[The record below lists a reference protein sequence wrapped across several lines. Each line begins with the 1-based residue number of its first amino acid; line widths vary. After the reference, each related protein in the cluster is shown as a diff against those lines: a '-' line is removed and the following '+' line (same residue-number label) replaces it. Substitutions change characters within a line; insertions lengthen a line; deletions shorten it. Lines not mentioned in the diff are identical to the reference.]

1 MSGRARCAKQ
11 GRFIG
16 IFAETDHERQTGATL
31 VVCWARVKIN
41 FLARLLR
48 EPTMHFF
55 ALAAALFAV
64 QQLVAGDGRTIVVT
78 PALTADLVRRLQ
90 DQLGRAPSQEE
101 AEAEIEAWKT
111 DEAVYREAVR
121 DGLDRNDPTVRSVLI
136 GKIRERALLQ
146 ARIPEPTEAELD
158 EYLAAHRAQ
167 FETPLIYEHEYVV
180 LPKGEPATASAKG
193 FKPLSAA
200 KRAGYLTQL
209 RAGATP
215 ASLDLRSTAANV
227 DRERIEQT
235 FGSDVAEKITHLPLG
250 QWQEIEDRDQWL
262 LVELIAVRGGLP
274 PAEAL
279 RAQLTAALMS
289 ERQQQAVAQAVR
301 AIAERYRFEH
311 RSR

>member
-11 GRFIG
+11 GRLKG
-16 IFAETDHERQTGATL
+16 SASAQSVQTL
-31 VVCWARVKIN
+31 VVCWAPVKIN
-41 FLARLLR
+41 FLARLVR

-55 ALAAALFAV
+55 ALAAALLAV

-90 DQLGRAPSQEE
+90 DQMGRAPSQEE
-101 AEAEIEAWKT
+101 ADAAIEAWKT
-111 DEAVYREAVR
+111 DEALYREAVH

-146 ARIPEPTEAELD
+146 TRIPEPTETELD

-180 LPKGEPATASAKG
+180 LPKSERATASAKG
-193 FKPLSAA
+193 LTQRPAA
-200 KRAGYLTQL
+200 ERAGYITQL

-215 ASLDLRSTAANV
+215 ASLGLRSTAANV

-235 FGSDVAEKITHLPLG
+235 FGSEVAEKITHLPLG
-250 QWQEIEDRDQWL
+250 QWQEVEDRDHWL

-279 RAQLTAALMS
+279 RAQVTAALMS
-289 ERQQQAVAQAVR
+289 ERQQQAVAKAVR
-301 AIAERYRFEH
+301 SISERYRFED